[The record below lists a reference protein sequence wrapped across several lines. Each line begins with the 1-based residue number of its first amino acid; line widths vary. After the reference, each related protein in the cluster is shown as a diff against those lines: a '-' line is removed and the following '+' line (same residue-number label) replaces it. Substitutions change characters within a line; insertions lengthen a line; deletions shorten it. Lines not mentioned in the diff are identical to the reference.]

1 MSIYTPPALNAV
13 DFALTAFTPADITPY
28 DSGLTSYVPP
38 ALNAVDFALVAYTL
52 PQFNRVDWELLPGGF
67 PTQYSGFKVRK
78 TGSTIEL
85 CLVAEADAATGMGG
99 VPKIR
104 KGGVTYALYLVETAD
119 GNASPVRIR
128 TTTGTKAIRVKT

>member
-1 MSIYTPPALNAV
+1 MNQKDIQLFAGHATPKNIILRALPVAAAV
-13 DFALTAFTPADITPY
+13 ATTTIFLYAGHATPNNVILSDPTVVIET
-28 DSGLTSYVPP
+28 GG
-38 ALNAVDFALVAYTL
+38 
-52 PQFNRVDWELLPGGF
+52 GGF
-67 PTQYSGFKVRK
+67 PTQYSGFKIRK

-128 TTTGTKAIRVKT
+128 TSIGTKSIRVKT